1 MEKSGRLK
9 WLIEM
14 LIYTVFGLYVF
25 MTCFCNTAWYN
36 FGEGSSLNTFLKIV
50 RYICYVLFLLSAVYK
65 IRQKHYS
72 IEAMI
77 YFSSL
82 LLFSCIGMF
91 TGKDNSLFLTIL
103 FYMFLFGM
111 SSNRLVKYAFIAQGL
126 LLSLTIICA
135 FAGLADNS
143 LLDPVR
149 MRYSLGFNW
158 SNLGP
163 ILYLF
168 VSSEYIYIRKNKITA
183 IECVVMEIINVFLFK
198 LTDTKM
204 SFAILSVGL
213 ILVFVCTV
221 SDSFKSYVKKILN
234 KFYKGILLLPIIGA
248 FLACW
253 LPLYNSNSKVW
264 MTLNYILSGRLW
276 QCKNAIVEYGF
287 SLFGRYIPVE
297 VYSVLNGG
305 NSDQTYFIDSGYLH
319 FAMKYGIFIIILLVA
334 LYVLSLWK
342 AYKKKDYYMIGIYI
356 MLSVF
361 CINDIHLISAF
372 NIFTIYVFC
381 DEDLFRHVSV
391 LKKISNWINI
401 HLLKKVA

>member
-1 MEKSGRLK
+1 M
-9 WLIEM
+9 
-14 LIYTVFGLYVF
+14 
-25 MTCFCNTAWYN
+25 
-36 FGEGSSLNTFLKIV
+36 
-50 RYICYVLFLLSAVYK
+50 
-65 IRQKHYS
+65 
-72 IEAMI
+72 
-77 YFSSL
+77 
-82 LLFSCIGMF
+82 
-91 TGKDNSLFLTIL
+91 
-103 FYMFLFGM
+103 
-111 SSNRLVKYAFIAQGL
+111 
-126 LLSLTIICA
+126 
-135 FAGLADNS
+135 
-143 LLDPVR
+143 
-149 MRYSLGFNW
+149 
-158 SNLGP
+158 
-163 ILYLF
+163 
-168 VSSEYIYIRKNKITA
+168 
-183 IECVVMEIINVFLFK
+183 
-198 LTDTKM
+198 
-204 SFAILSVGL
+204 
-213 ILVFVCTV
+213 
-221 SDSFKSYVKKILN
+221 
-234 KFYKGILLLPIIGA
+234 LPIIGA

-372 NIFTIYVFC
+372 NIFTIYAFC

-391 LKKISNWINI
+391 LKKISKWINI